1 MLGQLPRH
9 LRRQLAE
16 VSFMVSAKRPTY
28 VSSEVFRTDAKCE
41 DGRVVLAG
49 WEVCDDPMK
58 ARWFRLVLSPQMAPY
73 LFKDGKSQWAST
85 SAELLASY
93 VALFVFGLVDGTRSR
108 KVIPFSIPAGT
119 DNRANEFLTVKRST
133 TKWPLMII
141 NMQLSHV
148 LASSALTL
156 NLQWRPREE
165 NTLADALTNE
175 DDAAFDSTLRV
186 NVKFDDIPMAI
197 VNELW
202 QTKLEFDHRK
212 SSFIAGEVSRR
223 KRQKTQW

>member
-1 MLGQLPRH
+1 
-9 LRRQLAE
+9 
-16 VSFMVSAKRPTY
+16 
-28 VSSEVFRTDAKCE
+28 
-41 DGRVVLAG
+41 
-49 WEVCDDPMK
+49 MK
-58 ARWFRLVLSPQMAPY
+58 ARWFRVVLSPQMAPY

-93 VALFVFGLVDGTRSR
+93 VALFAFGLVDGTRSR
-108 KVIPFSIPAGT
+108 KVLPFSIPAGT

-148 LASSALTL
+148 LACSALTL

-175 DDAAFDSTLRV
+175 DDSAFHSTLRV
-186 NVKFDDIPMAI
+186 NVLFDDIPMAI